1 MDLNKTGSFIA
12 ELRKQKNLTQVQLA
26 SKLNVSE
33 KTISKWECG
42 KGFPDT
48 SIMLPLCNELGVTAN
63 ELLSGKKLKD
73 DEYKLKAEE
82 NIVELTRQNNL
93 KNRFLLTIEW
103 ILGYFSVF
111 ILLVSA
117 ILASYLNIAEG
128 WRIVI
133 TIVGLVHCIVGVAFC
148 MKIEKDAG
156 YYECAHCKH
165 KYIPTNKQIIWSMH
179 MGRTRYMTC
188 PHCHKK
194 SWQKK
199 KVEKD

>member
-12 ELRKQKNLTQVQLA
+12 ELRKQKKLTQVQLA
-26 SKLNVSE
+26 QKLNVSE

-48 SIMLPLCNELGVTAN
+48 SIMLPLCKELGVTAN
-63 ELLSGKKLKD
+63 ELLSGKVLKESD
-73 DEYKLKAEE
+73 YKQKAEE
-82 NIVELTRQNNL
+82 NIIELTRQKIL
-93 KNRFLLTIEW
+93 KDRFLLSIEW
-103 ILGYFSVF
+103 VVGYFSVF
-111 ILLVSA
+111 ILLVSDV
-117 ILASYLNIAEG
+117 LASYLDIADG

-133 TIVGLVHCIVGVAFC
+133 ILAGLIHCLIGIGFAI
-148 MKIEKDAG
+148 KIEKDAG

-165 KYIPTNKQIIWSMH
+165 KHVPTYKQVIWAMH
-179 MGRTRYMTC
+179 FGRTRYMTC

-199 KVEKD
+199 VVEKD